1 MSKRNPHELTRAWDI
16 TRRGQQGYP
25 GDIRGG
31 QNKNRKRGYKSLGRT
46 SGDTRG
52 DQRAGLRPLEDL
64 ALRDPR
70 GPWGKP
76 ALLVGNVKEEIG
88 GRKGGLG
95 RARLGNPRKN

>member
-1 MSKRNPHELTRAWDI
+1 MVQGPKVVEGHELKARSHPQGLGI
-16 TRRGQQGYP
+16 TGNIKGGQQGYP

-76 ALLVGNVKEEIG
+76 ALLV
-88 GRKGGLG
+88 RKCKKG
-95 RARLGNPRKN
+95 K